1 MSGLRDDYKELVNLA
16 LIYTRIQS
24 SLGFTPQ
31 RPGAVSRAR
40 WMRLSLF
47 HDDTSQSVK
56 AKVAEALNQQI
67 NQEKPKTFRKK

>member
-1 MSGLRDDYKELVNLA
+1 MSGLRDDYKDLVNLA

-40 WMRLSLF
+40 LMRLSLF

-67 NQEKPKTFRKK
+67 NQEKPKTFRKN